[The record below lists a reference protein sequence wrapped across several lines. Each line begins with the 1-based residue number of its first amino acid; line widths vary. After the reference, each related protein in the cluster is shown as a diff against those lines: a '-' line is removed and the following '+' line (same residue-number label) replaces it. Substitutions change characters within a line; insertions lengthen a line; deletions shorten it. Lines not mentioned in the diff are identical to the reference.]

1 MIMKTQIP
9 STGRI
14 GWNYISAVD
23 NFYIA
28 FYDSKDFKHEKEKM
42 NKMSSNGINKSY
54 CWYDE
59 KNDDGF
65 IILTI
70 WKTRKNE
77 DQRLIKETTF
87 ILTNK
92 TVFLLNDDGDTIE
105 RLYK

>member
-1 MIMKTQIP
+1 MIMKVQMP

-23 NFYIA
+23 DFYIE
-28 FYDSKDFKHEKEKM
+28 FYDSKDFKSEKEKM
-42 NKMSSNGINKSY
+42 IKLTNNGINKLY

-59 KNDDGF
+59 SKDNGF

-77 DQRLIKETTF
+77 DQRIIKETTF
-87 ILTNK
+87 IITNE